1 MPIELIDNFDNEY
14 TFVGNDG
21 PVFYF
26 KTDLD
31 AARKRLI
38 AIDMRK
44 PARETWKEII
54 PESENVLSSVSF
66 VGNMFIAEYLK
77 DAQTQVLLYT
87 PEGEKVDEVELPG
100 IGTASGF
107 GGKRTDTE
115 TFYSFSSFAVPPS
128 VYRFDLITRQ
138 EPVAPPRRGQVQSG

>member
-38 AIDMRK
+38 AIDLRK

-66 VGNMFIAEYLK
+66 VGNMFIADYLK
-77 DAQTQVLLYT
+77 DARTQVLLYT
-87 PEGEKVDEVELPG
+87 P
-100 IGTASGF
+100 
-107 GGKRTDTE
+107 
-115 TFYSFSSFAVPPS
+115 
-128 VYRFDLITRQ
+128 
-138 EPVAPPRRGQVQSG
+138 RRGAGRRGGVARHRHGVADSAANVPIPRHSIRFQVLPFRRVSIAST